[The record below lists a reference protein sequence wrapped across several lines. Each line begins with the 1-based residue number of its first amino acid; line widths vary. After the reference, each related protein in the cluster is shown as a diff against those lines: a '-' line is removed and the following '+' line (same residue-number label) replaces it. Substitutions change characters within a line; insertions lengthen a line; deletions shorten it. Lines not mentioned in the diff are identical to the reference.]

1 MKILIIAIPRSGSST
16 LTNSLAK
23 VLQYD
28 KYHEPFNYDHPKLA
42 QRNLPEK
49 FPKNVIVKTLFH
61 QLPLNANNPFDF
73 YKNEIS
79 EYDKVIILARQDIKA
94 AYESFNHNLITNE
107 EGNWHLPYI
116 YKEVNFNIDLYKN
129 YLKWTEDII
138 EFSLISN
145 IQITWYEDLFLNG
158 NKKSIEEIKKWNIA
172 VDTEQLINTFN
183 NTQKYRLPY
192 KNTLI

>member
-23 VLQYD
+23 ILQYD

-49 FPKNVIVKTLFH
+49 FPKNVVVKTLFH

-73 YKNEIS
+73 YKKEIS

-107 EGNWHLPYI
+107 VGNWHLPYI
-116 YKEVNFNIDLYKN
+116 YKEINFNIDLYKN
-129 YLKWTEDII
+129 YLKWTSDII
-138 EFSLISN
+138 EFSRILN
-145 IQITWYEDLFLNG
+145 IEITWYEDLYLG
-158 NKKSIEEIKKWNIA
+158 DSKKSIKAINNWNIEVNA
-172 VDTEQLINTFN
+172 EQLITALKNIK
-183 NTQKYRLPY
+183 KYRINN
-192 KNTLI
+192 KETLI